1 MNVTIRITRF
11 SDWRT
16 TEQRTEWARQERT
29 RAGMRLEEREYNRVW
44 TQYIERIRRSL
55 SRVMTP
61 VGAR

>member
-16 TEQRTEWARQERT
+16 NEQRTEWDRQERT

-44 TQYIERIRRSL
+44 RQYIERIRRSL

-61 VGAR
+61 IGAR